1 MDLLKSKV
9 DKTVKSSMIF
19 PNANW
24 IIAYNTDIF
33 ITDVNEI
40 DFLKGYIRKDIKE
53 SLNDIKK
60 PLKDINEDIKESLE
74 DIKEPLKDINEDIK
88 ESLEDIKEPLKDINE
103 DIKEPLEDIKE
114 PLKDINEDTKEPL
127 EDIKEPLKDT
137 KESLE
142 DINEPSNDIKES
154 FKDIKESLKNIREN
168 IKESTEEIIEINNNI
183 TPICFIKQ
191 RLQLYEDNE
200 IIKTKLF
207 NFISNQKVINKYT
220 KRGTSLIMDGLSQDK
235 WNVNVCK
242 LYSFLL
248 DVTFRY
254 RKQSIKM
261 I

>member
-9 DKTVKSSMIF
+9 DKVLKSSMIF

-40 DFLKGYIRKDIKE
+40 DFSKDIKE
-53 SLNDIKK
+53 IVQDNKEIVKDNKEIVKDNKEIVQDIIEIV
-60 PLKDINEDIKESLE
+60 KDNKEIVQDNKDSVGDIKEIVQ
-74 DIKEPLKDINEDIK
+74 D
-88 ESLEDIKEPLKDINE
+88 
-103 DIKEPLEDIKE
+103 
-114 PLKDINEDTKEPL
+114 
-127 EDIKEPLKDT
+127 
-137 KESLE
+137 
-142 DINEPSNDIKES
+142 
-154 FKDIKESLKNIREN
+154 
-168 IKESTEEIIEINNNI
+168 IIEINNDTI
-183 TPICFIKQ
+183 TPIGFIKEK
-191 RLQLYEDNE
+191 LQLYEDNE

-248 DVTFRY
+248 DVTFKY
-254 RKQSIKM
+254 RKQIIKM